1 MRPGV
6 YAARPAAAR
15 RAADQTQQRLDQN
28 LGHHRQ
34 QLVGVVVGQADQT
47 LLFAAP
53 AQAFANTHTI
63 PTPVMG

>member
-34 QLVGVVVGQADQT
+34 QLVGVVDKLRPLAEQALQI
-47 LLFAAP
+47 LKRRSER
-53 AQAFANTHTI
+53 
-63 PTPVMG
+63 